1 MARPW
6 CNLNSIEEKPRNPT
20 EMCMRP
26 QGYLKSLAF
35 AVILA
40 GAPAASAFA
49 DALDLKAT
57 LADIEQLAQQ
67 SPQKALD
74 RLHAIQAAMDASTTY
89 EVRQRLLREE
99 IWLLEDAG
107 RMEESYQVERQA
119 YDLAMAHKDLAT
131 AARASLGE
139 VHRLLGLNRPDDAQS
154 LLDKILATAPKDMPT
169 LASVAFAR
177 TQGDILNAKARYD
190 KALEAYLDALTKLE
204 GDPLAGEPRA
214 TLLARI
220 AQVYSNNDHPQKA
233 LEAAER
239 GLAESGVALRTRGSL
254 QFSEAIAHLR
264 LGKKNEALSAF
275 QKALATAEK
284 AGLAGLEAAI
294 RGNIS
299 DFFLQQKDYPRA
311 ELEARKA
318 LEVSKK
324 VKNQS
329 LLQMAEANLG
339 FALMGQGKLAE
350 GLPFVDGV
358 IQEMRDA
365 GATADLEAM
374 LDEKGRMLESAG
386 KFADALAVVREQQ
399 GLQLRNARNARDKA
413 IAALQENFDAAQR
426 TRQIALLKRE
436 NDLKDAEITSRRT
449 VQVAS
454 TFAAIL
460 TILAGAIVFVLYRR
474 AARSNA
480 QLKLLNTQLE
490 YHSTRDALTGL
501 HNRRSFLA
509 KMKGLA
515 EGGKHNRRSTA
526 QAHSSCFILFDL
538 DHFKS
543 INDRWGHVI
552 GDAVLVEIARR
563 MMSTLR
569 DTDMVLRW
577 GGEEFMVYAPDTDPT
592 QLPRLA
598 ARILNA
604 VGSSKVDTDCGPI
617 AVSISAG
624 AVSLPIGEN
633 ECRDWEVAVKL
644 ADWALYQS
652 KANGRN
658 QASVIA
664 RIGGD
669 AEAVVA
675 ILEGRAERE
684 LAPDMLQVD
693 KVPGPAS
700 S

>member
-1 MARPW
+1 
-6 CNLNSIEEKPRNPT
+6 
-20 EMCMRP
+20 MRP
-26 QGYLKSLAF
+26 QGYLQSLAF
-35 AVILA
+35 AVILSST
-40 GAPAASAFA
+40 PAASAFA
-49 DALDLKAT
+49 AAVLDLKAT
-57 LADIEQLAQQ
+57 LSEIELLSQQ

-74 RLHAIQAAMDASTTY
+74 RLHAIQAGMDANTPY
-89 EVRQRLLREE
+89 EVKQRLLREE

-107 RMEESYQVERQA
+107 QMDESYQVERQA
-119 YDLAMAHKDLAT
+119 YDLAIAHKDPAT

-139 VHRLLGLNRPDDAQS
+139 VHRLLGLNRPDDAQR
-154 LLDKILATAPKDMPT
+154 LLDKIVATAPKDLPT
-169 LASVAFAR
+169 LSSVAFAR

-190 KALEAYLDALTKLE
+190 KALEFFLDALSKLE

-214 TLLARI
+214 TLHTRI
-220 AQVYSNNDHPQKA
+220 AQVYINNDHPQKA
-233 LEAAER
+233 VETAER
-239 GLAESGVALRTRGSL
+239 GLAENGVALRTRGSL
-254 QFSEAIAHLR
+254 QFAEAIARLR
-264 LGKKNEALSAF
+264 LGKKQEALDAF
-275 QKALATAEK
+275 QKALATAER

-324 VKNQS
+324 VKEKNM
-329 LLQMAEANLG
+329 LLMAEANLG
-339 FALMGQGKLAE
+339 FALMGQGKLAA
-350 GLPFVDGV
+350 GLPYIDGV
-358 IQEMRDA
+358 IRDMRDA

-399 GLQLRNARNARDKA
+399 DLQLRNARNTRDKA
-413 IAALQENFDAAQR
+413 IAAMQEKFDATQR

-454 TFAAIL
+454 TFAALL
-460 TILAGAIVFVLYRR
+460 TIIAGAIVFVLYRR

-515 EGGKHNRRSTA
+515 EGGARNRRSAA
-526 QAHSSCFILFDL
+526 QAHSPCYLLFDI

-543 INDRWGHVI
+543 INDRWGHGI
-552 GDAVLVEIARR
+552 GDAVLVEVARR
-563 MMSTLR
+563 ILSTVR

-577 GGEEFMVYAPDTDPT
+577 GGEEFMVYAPDTDRT

-604 VGSSKVDTDCGPI
+604 VGSSKVGTDSGPI
-617 AVSISAG
+617 AVTISTG
-624 AVSLPIGEN
+624 AVSLPIGSN
-633 ECRDWEVAVKL
+633 ECRDWEVAVRL

-658 QASVIA
+658 QACVIERINGEAESVL
-664 RIGGD
+664 
-669 AEAVVA
+669 A
-675 ILEGRAERE
+675 ILEGRTAGE
-684 LAPDMLQVD
+684 LEPGTLQTEQ
-693 KVPGPAS
+693 VPGPAS
-700 S
+700 N